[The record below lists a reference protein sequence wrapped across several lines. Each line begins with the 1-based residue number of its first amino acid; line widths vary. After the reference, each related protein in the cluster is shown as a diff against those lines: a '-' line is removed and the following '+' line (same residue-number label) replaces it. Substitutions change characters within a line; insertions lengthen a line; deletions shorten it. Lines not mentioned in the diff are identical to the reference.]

1 MSAATLDQWCLSSAR
16 RFCRFRAVEQTYHV
30 VDCDSGSAWAFPD
43 RTIAMMCAAGVHVSG
58 HEVEVLLLSPR
69 EGGIVAEAVQ
79 RLPGAA

>member
-1 MSAATLDQWCLSSAR
+1 
-16 RFCRFRAVEQTYHV
+16 VEDLTYQV

-58 HEVEVLLLSPR
+58 HEVEVVLLSAR
-69 EGGIVAEAVQ
+69 GDGRIVAEAVQ